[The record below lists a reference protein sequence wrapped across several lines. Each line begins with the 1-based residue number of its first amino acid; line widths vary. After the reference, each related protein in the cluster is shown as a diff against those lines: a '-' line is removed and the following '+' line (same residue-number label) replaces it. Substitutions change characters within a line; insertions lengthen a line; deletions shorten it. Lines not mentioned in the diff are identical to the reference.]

1 MDKLDS
7 EIIKWV
13 QVAKGDVVG
22 HPFHGNQYI
31 LTASEIVANKA
42 RELEGVVSAQGD
54 DINRSAEHD
63 EMKKTHLALSND
75 LARKA
80 DEASSPEEKKALLEA
95 SQAHRDAYIE
105 HLGASD
111 AHKDVAGFVQTY
123 SNDAPD
129 FENPEEHI
137 EGTSYAADASQK
149 ANELTQRA
157 LVA

>member
-1 MDKLDS
+1 MTDLNAQ
-7 EIIKWV
+7 IINWI
-13 QVAKGDVVG
+13 QFAKGDLPG
-22 HPFHGNQYI
+22 HEFHGNQYI
-31 LTASEIVANKA
+31 LMASGTVAEKA
-42 RELEGVVSAQGD
+42 RELEGVVSAQVD

-63 EMKKTHLALSND
+63 EMKKTHYKLSEILAK
-75 LARKA
+75 KA

-95 SQAHRDAYIE
+95 SQAHHDAYIE

-111 AHKDVAGFVQTY
+111 AHENAAGFVQTY

-129 FENPEEHI
+129 FEEPIDHI

-157 LVA
+157 LGV